1 MKLVLAGLLMAMGFA
16 GSGCA
21 SVNRLWGGGE
31 KKTATI
37 QSARFSDVLGEAEL
51 GDERAQFS
59 LGEMYRK
66 GVGVGQNFSE
76 AYAWYSIAAMNGHA
90 GAEAMMRAGWAQK
103 NIARGKVLVEILR
116 DRYPNAV
123 IP

>member
-1 MKLVLAGLLMAMGFA
+1 
-16 GSGCA
+16 
-21 SVNRLWGGGE
+21 
-31 KKTATI
+31 
-37 QSARFSDVLGEAEL
+37 
-51 GDERAQFS
+51 
-59 LGEMYRK
+59 
-66 GVGVGQNFSE
+66 
-76 AYAWYSIAAMNGHA
+76 MNGHA